1 VSTETLFKALA
12 FISVVALVEVLERL
26 RPGHPVDRRRE
37 LGLNLAALGIVMVSG
52 PLFERFILDGLRD
65 VHFSRFFE
73 PFSRVHRL
81 PSPVKI
87 VAALLVAD
95 FFLYWLHRGMH
106 ETGVLWRTHEFHHSP
121 DQLYW
126 LSGARTS
133 LTHAFLFS
141 VPEIVLAYFLF
152 ALTPTE
158 AGISFS
164 IGVLI
169 NIWVHANLWVD
180 IGPLQRVLI
189 TPNFHRVHHSAGP
202 RMRKNLGFVVTVWD
216 RIFGTYAD
224 PRAVGKDFPV
234 GLAMKNRGLPRMVLG
249 V

>member
-1 VSTETLFKALA
+1 MSTEVYYKALA
-12 FISVVALVEVLERL
+12 FFSVVALVEVLERL

-37 LGLNLAALGIVMVSG
+37 LGLNLAALALVIVSG
-52 PLFERFILDGLRD
+52 PLFERFILDGLRQLP
-65 VHFSRFFE
+65 FARIFE
-73 PFSRVHRL
+73 PFSSLHRL
-81 PSPVKI
+81 PSPLKI

-95 FFLYWLHRGMH
+95 FVLYWLHRGMH
-106 ETGVLWRTHEFHHSP
+106 ETGVLWRTHDFHHSP

-126 LSGARTS
+126 LSGVRTS

-158 AGISFS
+158 AGVSFS

-169 NIWVHANLWVD
+169 NVWVHTNLWVD
-180 IGPLQRVLI
+180 IGPLQWILI

-202 RMRKNLGFVVTVWD
+202 LMRKNLGFVVTLWD

-224 PRAVGKDFPV
+224 PRAVGKGFPV
-234 GLAMKNRGLPRMVLG
+234 GLAMRNRRLWRMVLG